1 MTDRPPPISGTVPPK
16 RTRFGQPG
24 ANPSGDQQAAA
35 NAKHLKNKLLAA
47 LAANP
52 DELAKLLDDPKT
64 PAIIRKLTAPL
75 KPSQFTALEA
85 LTQPSTGELRY
96 ILDLYR
102 EALK

>member
-1 MTDRPPPISGTVPPK
+1 MTDRPSPISGTVPPTH
-16 RTRFGQPG
+16 TRFGQPG

-52 DELAKLLDDPKT
+52 DELAKLLDDPRT
-64 PAIIRKLTAPL
+64 PAIVRKLTAPL
-75 KPSQFTALEA
+75 KPSEFAALEA

-96 ILDLYR
+96 MLDLYR
-102 EALK
+102 EAMK